1 MSFASVE
8 GRGSRFSLY
17 ARVAASQPAAE
28 TNPYGD
34 LYSPD
39 LNGTFMLLCDDEP
52 TVLEGLRRLFSNAGS
67 LVQAAESMAG
77 FEAILADDSRIP
89 DLIVTDIRLR
99 DGASGKEVADRI
111 RRHFAWA
118 GVIPVA
124 FITGELLSA
133 QVLRDFPE
141 PFVLLRKSSAPEDLV
156 ANISRFVAAHRKV
169 SLDLAK
175 DR

>member
-1 MSFASVE
+1 
-8 GRGSRFSLY
+8 
-17 ARVAASQPAAE
+17 
-28 TNPYGD
+28 
-34 LYSPD
+34 
-39 LNGTFMLLCDDEP
+39 MLLCDDEP
-52 TVLEGLRRLFSNAGS
+52 TVLEGLRRLFSSAGS
-67 LVQAAESMAG
+67 LVQAAESMVG

-89 DLIVTDIRLR
+89 DFIVTDIRLR

-111 RRHFAWA
+111 RRHVAWV

-124 FITGELLSA
+124 FITGELLSV